1 MNDTSHIS
9 PTYTNSSTILIE
21 RLFVKI
27 ILGFLLS
34 ILAIF
39 TICGNILVLYAIQ
52 TEKHLRTVS
61 NLFILSLAF
70 ADLVV
75 GLIVMP
81 LSAAN
86 IIAGQ
91 WPFPAFIC
99 KMWLSIDYVARY
111 VDK

>member
-1 MNDTSHIS
+1 MNNTLHIS
-9 PTYTNSSTILIE
+9 FMNTHSSTILIE
-21 RLFVKI
+21 KLFTKI
-27 ILGFLLS
+27 ILGLLLS
-34 ILAIF
+34 TLSIF
-39 TICGNILVLYAIQ
+39 TTCGNILVLYAIQ

-81 LSAAN
+81 LSAAS

-91 WPFPAFIC
+91 WPFPSFIC

-111 VDK
+111 IDK